1 MFKVSRSFKRPAI
14 ENKHVKYKEI
24 FRNTSAKNK
33 FQFCEF
39 ICLRQE
45 WQKVHCKIAKKYVN
59 VLTTVTNA
67 LGIIFKSLE
76 TNSWEQ

>member
-24 FRNTSAKNK
+24 LRNTSAKNK

-39 ICLRQE
+39 IIFMF
-45 WQKVHCKIAKKYVN
+45 KTGMAKGT
-59 VLTTVTNA
+59 L
-67 LGIIFKSLE
+67 
-76 TNSWEQ
+76 